1 MKKCFDSYSVRVLH
15 TYSYKWTILRF
26 QASCFQDPQKAFK
39 VNDLIL
45 TSLVSCTGCSKRKMN
60 QPSNLSESITVGA
73 CWIFIGEI
81 WWRSQC
87 RQHHCCHKF
96 LYRFFSV
103 FFLTKNEDEDYP
115 YSRSESIG
123 MACLNKFAI
132 DEENQNEIR
141 GVYFIKP
148 WLQNSAFD
156 KEVIQGALQQCPR
169 AGISELIRPTVLL
182 SVDPRQKA

>member
-1 MKKCFDSYSVRVLH
+1 MRIFIICTFGAEMFQSNSIISPSSRPCRVL
-15 TYSYKWTILRF
+15 TPSSSCPRPQSLKFEDRPVLRTPDRR
-26 QASCFQDPQKAFK
+26 CMKEL
-39 VNDLIL
+39 N
-45 TSLVSCTGCSKRKMN
+45 RRRY
-60 QPSNLSESITVGA
+60 
-73 CWIFIGEI
+73 IGDI

-87 RQHHCCHKF
+87 HQLHCGHGF
-96 LYRFFSV
+96 WDFFSV

-132 DEENQNEIR
+132 DEENQNEIT